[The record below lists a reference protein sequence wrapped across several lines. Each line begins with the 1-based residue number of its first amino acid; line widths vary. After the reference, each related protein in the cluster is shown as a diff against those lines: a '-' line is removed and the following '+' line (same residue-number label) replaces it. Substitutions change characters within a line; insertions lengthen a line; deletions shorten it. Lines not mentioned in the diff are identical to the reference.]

1 MLKEKLK
8 LFPVFN
14 SLLLLV
20 MFFFLFISFY
30 KNDNKI
36 VSVNNLKLFEE
47 FKMTKEM
54 KSIGNKE
61 YSFKKIYLDSLYLK
75 LQEQDLEKNTKE
87 ILMKEFVSKRE
98 EFDQFNQSFAVEESD
113 KIWKRINSY
122 AKEFAKNNGYKVV
135 LGLENSREVLYT
147 DESIDVTNELLF
159 FINKK
164 YEGL

>member
-1 MLKEKLK
+1 VFKENFKFL
-8 LFPVFN
+8 PIIN
-14 SLLLLV
+14 SIVLLLILSFV
-20 MFFFLFISFY
+20 FISFY
-30 KNDNKI
+30 KNNDKI
-36 VSVNNLKLFEE
+36 VSVNNLKLFDE

-61 YSFKKIYLDSLYLK
+61 YSSKKIYLDSLYLK
-75 LQEQDLEKNTKE
+75 LQEQDLEKNAKE

-122 AKEFAKNNGYKVV
+122 TKQFAKNNGYKVV

>member
-1 MLKEKLK
+1 
-8 LFPVFN
+8 
-14 SLLLLV
+14 
-20 MFFFLFISFY
+20 
-30 KNDNKI
+30 
-36 VSVNNLKLFEE
+36 
-47 FKMTKEM
+47 M

-61 YSFKKIYLDSLYLK
+61 YSSKKIYLDSLYLK
-75 LQEQDLEKNTKE
+75 LQEQDLEKNAKE

-122 AKEFAKNNGYKVV
+122 TKQFAKNNGYKVV